1 MLRNISLVVLLYDYG
16 SIVSAFH
23 DNSDKL
29 TELCALL
36 GQTPPNQCLHLGDG
50 ADQLFPQMQD
60 EVLLLRE
67 LRYLH
72 LPVYALKQERG
83 LPHVSLVSIIDQCE
97 QVILL
102 RETLE
107 NFLNVSG
114 RLVENH
120 PTLVLTLSLD
130 LNELI

>member
-1 MLRNISLVVLLYDYG
+1 VLLYDYG